1 VASVLRSN
9 KSLRRLLG
17 AWLQSCLGTG
27 VGYVALLLLTVRYW
41 DTPWALT
48 AVLLADFLPAIA
60 FGAVFGALADR
71 LSRRRLIVAANLLQ
85 AGAWGGLA
93 FAHAAPEI
101 LSLALLAGVGNA
113 LQRPAMRAALP
124 VVAGEARQAAAAWN
138 DTCRWIG
145 ITVGPLFA
153 AGLLVI
159 TGVGVPLALNG
170 ASFLIAAAVIATLSL
185 DGDAS
190 EPPEQKQSPG
200 FGLRS
205 GLSVAFAAPGI
216 AAVMGCSA
224 AVVISFGLF
233 NVCEPL
239 LATKVLHGSGS
250 DYALLVA
257 ANGIGMVVGSALVA
271 HRGNVGADAIIRR
284 YIISLV
290 LFGLAVG
297 SAAIVGS
304 IAAAALAFT
313 AIGYANALLLVSETQ
328 LIQLRVPN
336 AVQGR
341 LFGVKDT
348 IEGVFFLVGLVG
360 AGALV
365 DAAGVRVA
373 LATAACFYALCTLA
387 AVATLRP
394 RHSQAAAR
402 AASAA
407 EPDAA
412 ALGLEPAFRA
422 LTPAAPARRRFDPDA
437 ALALASRDDGGAQID
452 ERAPIP
458 VARPGG

>member
-1 VASVLRSN
+1 
-9 KSLRRLLG
+9 
-17 AWLQSCLGTG
+17 
-27 VGYVALLLLTVRYW
+27 VALLLLTVHYW
-41 DTPWALT
+41 HTPWAVT

-93 FAHAAPEI
+93 FAHTAPAI
-101 LSLALLAGVGNA
+101 VSLALLAGVGNA

-124 VVAGEARQAAAAWN
+124 VVAGEARQAAAAWS

-153 AGLLVI
+153 AGLFAF

-185 DGDAS
+185 DGDVS
-190 EPPEQKQSPG
+190 KPPEQEQTPG

-205 GLSVAFAAPGI
+205 GLSVAFAAPGV

-239 LATKVLHGSGS
+239 LATTVLHGSGS

-271 HRGNVGADAIIRR
+271 RRGDVGSAAIIRR
-284 YIISLV
+284 YIFSMV

-297 SAAIVGS
+297 GAAIVGS
-304 IAAAALAFT
+304 IAAAAVAFT
-313 AIGYANALLLVSETQ
+313 GIGYANALLLVSETQ

-387 AVATLRP
+387 AVATLHP
-394 RHSQAAAR
+394 RRS
-402 AASAA
+402 AASVA
-407 EPDAA
+407 ERDAA
-412 ALGLEPAFRA
+412 ALGLEPI
-422 LTPAAPARRRFDPDA
+422 LTVEEKLMPAASALRRFDPDA
-437 ALALASRDDGGAQID
+437 ARTLAPRDDEDALTD
-452 ERAPIP
+452 ERAPIA
-458 VARPGG
+458 VAPPRT